1 MNPRKFC
8 CFLSILPG
16 LMTIELLLDP
26 VYAGEKNWFVSV
38 VQPEII
44 LNFKK
49 AGLVPP
55 TYLQYPVENIQ
66 IGDNPVLVF
75 FKLKNRKD

>member
-1 MNPRKFC
+1 MV
-8 CFLSILPG
+8 IA
-16 LMTIELLLDP
+16 LLLNP

-44 LNFKK
+44 LNIKK
-49 AGLVPP
+49 AGLMLPA
-55 TYLQYPVENIQ
+55 YLQYPVENIQ

>member
-1 MNPRKFC
+1 
-8 CFLSILPG
+8 
-16 LMTIELLLDP
+16 
-26 VYAGEKNWFVSV
+26 V

-44 LNFKK
+44 LNIKK
-49 AGLVPP
+49 AGLMLPA
-55 TYLQYPVENIQ
+55 YLQYPVENIQ